1 MPNFLIRA
9 GRHEYLSTW
18 DRITLLWQLFTTL
31 NGCGVKM
38 AAASYDED
46 DPYMRERFNPKKP
59 AGHSHFPGAPPSL
72 ACYNV
77 QRCRQPQRILRDK
90 HLEETSLMLSP
101 CCLLDLRAQVGSSW
115 SIGNKT
121 LFSGRQTLSKHLF
134 LSFYATSQHVRLI
147 GGREPGPSP
156 ISYPW
161 TMFPKRP
168 TSNFRDTRKASC
180 G

>member
-38 AAASYDED
+38 AAVSYDKD

-59 AGHSHFPGAPPSL
+59 AGNSPSLGEPPSL
-72 ACYNV
+72 ACHKV
-77 QRCRQPQRILRDK
+77 QWCRQPQRILRDK
-90 HLEETSLMLSP
+90 HLEEISLMLSP
-101 CCLLDLRAQVGSSW
+101 CHLLDLRAQVGSSW

-121 LFSGRQTLSKHLF
+121 LFSGRQALSKHLF
-134 LSFYATSQHVRLI
+134 LSFTPL
-147 GGREPGPSP
+147 
-156 ISYPW
+156 
-161 TMFPKRP
+161 
-168 TSNFRDTRKASC
+168 SNMCD
-180 G
+180 